1 MLRTD
6 DKHMTDDKTN
16 HKKDTKNKKPLD
28 VIQPHYT
35 LYNKIKKNY
44 ILYNSDNKNNQ
55 TKISNK

>member
-1 MLRTD
+1 
-6 DKHMTDDKTN
+6 MTDDKTN

-55 TKISNK
+55 TKKYQINK